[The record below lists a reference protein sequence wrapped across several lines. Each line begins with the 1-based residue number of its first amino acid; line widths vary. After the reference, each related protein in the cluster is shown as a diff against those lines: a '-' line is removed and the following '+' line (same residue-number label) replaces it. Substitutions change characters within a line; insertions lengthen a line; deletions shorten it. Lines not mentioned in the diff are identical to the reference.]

1 MKFFIVWFFSLI
13 IATTY
18 APTGRHNNFLNKF
31 WFGLE
36 ASIVVSVLFVGVCAL
51 FGDETASGV
60 VASSTK
66 EIARDRR
73 YGSGYNSCHNSIFD
87 DCHNDTVVNIIS
99 PNVDST
105 PDVQVSYSQE
115 DWSQSIVD
123 IFSSD
128 D

>member
-36 ASIVVSVLFVGVCAL
+36 ASVVVTVLFVGVCSL
-51 FGDETASGV
+51 FGDETATEIV
-60 VASSTK
+60 IASSK
-66 EIARDRR
+66 EIERDRR

-87 DCHNDTVVNIIS
+87 DCHNDTIVNIIT
-99 PNVDST
+99 PNTDSA
-105 PDVQVSYSQE
+105 PEVQVSYSQE

-128 D
+128 E